1 MDLHN
6 AISSHAQ
13 APTPWVYAEVVACL
27 SILTCAVHTFSMVKH
42 AAWGIW
48 DFVLFILW
56 VALFGVFGSIY
67 IGGRN
72 TNFENATSA
81 LSRMKAAVWID
92 LVNMILWLASIVQGI
107 AWFCVKGRKTR
118 RTDERLGDE
127 ERREE
132 EYRAGELWE
141 TQSSGEVE
149 AEDLKGMRK
158 EDALRGE
165 GQTNTFSN
173 ESTLA
178 DSKSGLKGF

>member
-1 MDLHN
+1 
-6 AISSHAQ
+6 
-13 APTPWVYAEVVACL
+13 
-27 SILTCAVHTFSMVKH
+27 MVKH

-67 IGGRN
+67 IGGKN
-72 TNFENATSA
+72 TNFENTTSS

-107 AWFCVKGRKTR
+107 AWCCVKVRKTR

-127 ERREE
+127 EMREG

-158 EDALRGE
+158 EDVLRGE

-178 DSKSGLKGF
+178 DSKSGLKGFSRNFIELDQIDI